1 MKLDDILKELYQD
14 LKRPMIFQIRQYFEK
29 HSEVISVSF
38 IDEEIGRSIGSVRII
53 LDLRKGKKYSQ
64 GVKISH
70 LGFELGLTFK
80 YFSEL
85 MEKWNEYDDVLEGGM
100 MI

>member
-1 MKLDDILKELYQD
+1 MKLDDILNELYQD

-29 HSEVISVSF
+29 YSEVISVSF

-64 GVKISH
+64 GVKISP